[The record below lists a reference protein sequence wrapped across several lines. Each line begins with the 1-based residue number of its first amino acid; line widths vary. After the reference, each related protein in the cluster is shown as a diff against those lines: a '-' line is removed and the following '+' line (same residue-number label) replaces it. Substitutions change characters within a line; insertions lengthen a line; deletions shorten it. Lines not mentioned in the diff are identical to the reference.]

1 MKAPYSGSTVTTSS
15 PLTAPIAVSRLSAKP
30 GAGVMPVRSA
40 AHSSKDRI
48 RSFMMFMSP
57 NAGLAAR
64 IKPQTASF
72 YLIYYILQE
81 KRCQ

>member
-1 MKAPYSGSTVTTSS
+1 
-15 PLTAPIAVSRLSAKP
+15 
-30 GAGVMPVRSA
+30 
-40 AHSSKDRI
+40 
-48 RSFMMFMSP
+48 MMFMSP

-81 KRCQ
+81 KRCQS